1 MKDFGVLPL
10 QPTLLALAGAVAF
23 VLLIACVNVANLV
36 LAQAASRGREFAI
49 RAALGAGRGR
59 LAAQLLAE
67 GLLLAAAGGA
77 LGVLL
82 AWAGTTTLA
91 GSLPAAIRLAPFRNA
106 GVVSVDVQVL
116 AFTAAVALA
125 TGLLF
130 SLVPML
136 GAARTS
142 PSSTMKA
149 AGDRGGTARLTV
161 LRHALIGSEV
171 ALAIVVLFGA
181 GLMIKSVGRL
191 VAVDPGL
198 DPGSVLVMDVT
209 LPQEDFYGPPVRTT
223 FCADVRREL
232 GGIPG
237 VRSVGAIS
245 HLPLSGANAGRG
257 LTLEGMVPPA
267 PDQGWGASY
276 RLTCPGYFATLGI
289 PLVKGRDFTDRD
301 ATTAPGVVIVNE
313 EMARQY
319 YGDQDPIGRRLKLG
333 RPDSTNP
340 WLTIVGVA
348 GNVRH
353 FGLDDELRREIF
365 RPYSQA
371 AWPSMTIAVKS
382 PIEPAALVPSARRAL
397 ARIDPDQPVSK
408 IRTMEEVVAESM
420 GGRRFPMVLL
430 TLFSAVAL
438 VLAAVGVYGVVSHLV
453 AQRTREM
460 GIRIALGAQRREL
473 VRLVVAA
480 SMRPVALGLAAGLAG
495 ALLAARLLT
504 TLLYGVTPSDPS
516 VLTGIA
522 AVLGAT
528 ALAACWLPAR
538 RAAGVDP
545 IVALRDE

>member
-1 MKDFGVLPL
+1 
-10 QPTLLALAGAVAF
+10 
-23 VLLIACVNVANLV
+23 
-36 LAQAASRGREFAI
+36 
-49 RAALGAGRGR
+49 
-59 LAAQLLAE
+59 
-67 GLLLAAAGGA
+67 
-77 LGVLL
+77 
-82 AWAGTTTLA
+82 
-91 GSLPAAIRLAPFRNA
+91 
-106 GVVSVDVQVL
+106 
-116 AFTAAVALA
+116 
-125 TGLLF
+125 
-130 SLVPML
+130 
-136 GAARTS
+136 
-142 PSSTMKA
+142 
-149 AGDRGGTARLTV
+149 
-161 LRHALIGSEV
+161 
-171 ALAIVVLFGA
+171 
-181 GLMIKSVGRL
+181 
-191 VAVDPGL
+191 VDPGL